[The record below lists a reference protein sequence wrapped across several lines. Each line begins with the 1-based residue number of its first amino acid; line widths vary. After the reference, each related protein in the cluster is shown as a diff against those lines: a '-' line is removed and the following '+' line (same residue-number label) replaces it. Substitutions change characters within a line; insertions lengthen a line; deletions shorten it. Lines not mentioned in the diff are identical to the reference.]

1 MDYRTFSY
9 NVRIRVEFTR
19 LEIDTITKCAL
30 SHHEIKCRAAA
41 EPKGFIFGIQN
52 GLLMDDLASE
62 SRYDPNLKFV
72 TILGLDELN
81 VLYRIMEINKKR
93 WSSIFN
99 ELSGLKVVLEM
110 EQKRLDRVAKEQEET
125 EELIEA

>member
-1 MDYRTFSY
+1 
-9 NVRIRVEFTR
+9 
-19 LEIDTITKCAL
+19 
-30 SHHEIKCRAAA
+30 
-41 EPKGFIFGIQN
+41 
-52 GLLMDDLASE
+52 MDDLASE